1 MKQVQ
6 LAVVIDAP
14 ETWTDEQVWE
24 ELEDLVNN
32 VIEDT
37 EITLVEVVDS

>member
-14 ETWTDEQVWE
+14 ETWTAEQVWE
-24 ELEDLVNN
+24 DLEHLVNN

-37 EITLVEVVDS
+37 EITLVEVMDS